1 MNEEKK
7 SGDNISATIG
17 DVSDRSQVAVGHHI
31 KQSQVHGAPPVMTEE
46 EMAQL
51 RQMFEDLKAKIA
63 QDVPPAEKD
72 KALERVDELQEAV
85 TAKEPDLTTMEY
97 VRNWFVKNLPSVAG
111 SVVGLI
117 VHPLVGKLV
126 EVGGDA
132 LASTFRKRFGVEEK
146 S

>member
-1 MNEEKK
+1 MSDEKK
-7 SGDNISATIG
+7 SGDTISATIG

-31 KQSQVHGAPPVMTEE
+31 KQSQVHGAPSVVTEE

-51 RQMFEDLKAKIA
+51 RQMFDELKAKIA
-63 QDVPPAEKD
+63 QDVPPAEKE

-132 LASTFRKRFGVEEK
+132 LASTFRKRFGVEGK
-146 S
+146 